1 MDDEG
6 IPKEGVIALFLIFAV
21 LIIQLISFLKISN
34 KGFLIIL
41 FILCCLF
48 FFLFW
53 DSTIKKEKLNDF
65 LKVREDGVYY
75 ALPEMPKE
83 FP

>member
-21 LIIQLISFLKISN
+21 LIIQLISFLNVSN
-34 KGFLIIL
+34 KGFLFIL
-41 FILCCLF
+41 FLLCCLF
-48 FFLFW
+48 FFFFW
-53 DSTIKKEKLNDF
+53 DSNIKKEELDNF
-65 LKVREDGVYY
+65 LKIREEGAAYS
-75 ALPEMPKE
+75 LPEAPKE